1 MVSFKTLN
9 MQEQDLFEQFQAA
22 DKKIKRKTRF
32 FLPRIKDSLTITYEN
47 IIFLLIGFVISC
59 IIFFSLGVEK
69 GRRDINR
76 EPTTPTAGVG
86 HLRGGGGSAEPM
98 RKPEEKPL
106 PLKEGFAIQLAAF
119 KTKGQAEEEMKRLR
133 QEGFTA
139 EVKRSGDYYQLYVG
153 GFDKRNGAEKVLI
166 KLRERYKDCYI
177 KKM

>member
-1 MVSFKTLN
+1 MT
-9 MQEQDLFEQFQAA
+9 EQDLFEQFQAA
-22 DKKIKRKTRF
+22 DKKIRRKTRF
-32 FLPRIKDSLTITYEN
+32 LLPRIKDSLTITYEN

-76 EPTTPTAGVG
+76 EPATPTARVT
-86 HLRGGGGSAEPM
+86 H
-98 RKPEEKPL
+98 EEKPL

-119 KTKGQAEEEMKRLR
+119 KTKGPAEEEMKRLR

-177 KKM
+177 KKI